1 MSNQHGN
8 LTTSRHAHAQATG
21 AGALSA
27 LMLNIIDG
35 GLAGVIFLV
44 PFVMGGRHPLG
55 QLILAALAVVT
66 GLAWAIRQSLHSDPV
81 WRPTWFLALIS
92 AGVILI
98 MLQIMPLPQD
108 VLQLLA
114 PSQAKILP
122 LWNAAAQPNSASLGY
137 WETISFAPEETREN
151 LVLALSYGLLFFVT
165 VQRIKAI
172 EDVERLLRWCA
183 LSATCM
189 AVFGLVQYLASNGEF
204 FWFYTHPFSNTFDAV
219 KGSFANKNH
228 FAHFLALG
236 VGPLIWWL
244 LHASR
249 RMRSRIDGADSMSA
263 SALDM
268 PKTAR
273 RHSSSRDRA
282 PMGALHGKIGWSGST
297 GANRSNELKTYILG
311 LALAVV
317 LFAGM
322 MSLSSGG
329 MAALFIAALV
339 SAAVCFLASSATGR
353 FLGIM
358 LAACLVIGAALAIFG
373 LDNVGRRLETLTHGA
388 TEQDEWSGGRI
399 TLWTHVAAA
408 IPDYF
413 WLGAGAGSFSQVY
426 PIYSDGALNESIEFT
441 HAENSYLQDLLET
454 GCIGLGLTLACIVS
468 WGSWCAAGWKGS
480 ERIKICAGAIAGT
493 LAAGTA
499 QALVDFVWYVPACM
513 AIMAILAA
521 CALRVSQFAS
531 PRAMQVKPAPM
542 HRWAAVIAAIALIA
556 VGAWMIDNR
565 IGPAIAQPYWEQYLI
580 ALVANSPQQPTA
592 DNADSTSRHNA
603 DDAAPAREN
612 KLIDCLENI
621 IYWQPNHSS
630 AHLALAEAH
639 LRLFEVLQ
647 ANSPNPMTLTNIR
660 DAALDSEFSSPQA
673 LHDWL
678 ARALGDHWVH
688 LDAAL
693 LHTRAALSLCPLQ
706 GRGYIHLAKTCFL
719 DGKKGLP
726 KQACIAQALRVRPFD
741 GAVVSA
747 AASEALL
754 EGDMQHWLELSKQA
768 FRCGR
773 GYQRELICN
782 LVANVPSE
790 GIQAMIDFII
800 TQFQPDLEN
809 LQALYAACSKRIGSE
824 PLVPLCKYLAQR
836 AEFEAQNR
844 KGQGVIGLWLEAQRL
859 HTQLNNG
866 PQALQCARRAL
877 ECDRNNYRAHYQ
889 LASCLLDQ
897 GLFAEAEE
905 HLHWCLQRA
914 PGDQSVEIK
923 LKQAIKGRLDAQRCA
938 AAQKN
943 DKF

>member
-21 AGALSA
+21 ADALSA

-35 GLAGVIFLV
+35 GLAGVIFLL

-55 QLILAALAVVT
+55 QLILAALAVVI
-66 GLAWAIRQSLHSDPV
+66 GLAWAIRQSLQSDPV

-98 MLQIMPLPQD
+98 MLQIMPLPQP
-108 VLQLLA
+108 VLHVLA
-114 PSQAKILP
+114 PSQVNILP
-122 LWNAAAQPNSASLGY
+122 LWNAAQPNSASLGY

-165 VQRIKAI
+165 AQRIKAI

-183 LSATCM
+183 LSVTCM
-189 AVFGLVQYLASNGEF
+189 AVFGLVQYLAGDGKF
-204 FWFYTHPFSNTFDAV
+204 FWFYTHPFSNTFGGV

-244 LHASR
+244 LHTSR
-249 RMRSRIDGADSMSA
+249 GIRSPIHGADSMPGSVV
-263 SALDM
+263 DE
-268 PKTAR
+268 PKAAR
-273 RHSSSRDRA
+273 RHSFSRTAAPNRA
-282 PMGALHGKIGWSGST
+282 MNGMIGRLGIT
-297 GANRSNELKTYILG
+297 GANLSNELKTYILG

-317 LFAGM
+317 LFAGL
-322 MSLSSGG
+322 MSLSRGG
-329 MAALFIAALV
+329 MAALLIAALV
-339 SAAVCFLASSATGR
+339 SGAVCWLASSSAGR

-373 LDNVGRRLETLTHGA
+373 LDNVGRRLETLTQGA
-388 TEQDEWSGGRI
+388 SEQNDWSGGR
-399 TLWTHVAAA
+399 TKLWTQVATA

-426 PIYSDGALNESIEFT
+426 PIYSDGALSESIEYT
-441 HAENSYLQDLLET
+441 HAECSYLQDFLET
-454 GCIGLGLTLACIVS
+454 GAIGLGLTLACIVW

-480 ERIKICAGAIAGT
+480 ARLKICAGAIAGT
-493 LAAGTA
+493 LAAGTS

-513 AIMAILAA
+513 AMIGILAA
-521 CALRVSQFAS
+521 CALRVSQFAA
-531 PRAMQVKPAPM
+531 PKAIQVKPAPIS
-542 HRWAAVIAAIALIA
+542 RWAAVTAAIALVA
-556 VGAWMIDNR
+556 AGAWIIDNR

-580 ALVANSPQQPTA
+580 ALEAGSTEQPGA
-592 DNADSTSRHNA
+592 DNTDSTARNNA
-603 DDAAPAREN
+603 DNVALAREN
-612 KLIDCLENI
+612 KLIDCLENVV
-621 IYWQPNHSS
+621 YWQPNHLS

-639 LRLFEVLQ
+639 LRLFDVLQ

-678 ARALGDHWVH
+678 ARALGGHWVH

-693 LHTRAALSLCPLQ
+693 LHARSALSLCPLQ
-706 GRGYIHLAKTCFL
+706 GRGYIYLAKTCFL

-726 KQACIAQALRVRPFD
+726 KQACISQALRVRPYD
-741 GAVVSA
+741 GAVVSVA
-747 AASEALL
+747 AAEALL
-754 EGDMQHWLELSKQA
+754 EGDTQHWLELSKRA
-768 FRCGR
+768 FRCGP

-782 LVANVPSE
+782 LMANVATD
-790 GIQAMIDFII
+790 GIQGMIDFII
-800 TQFQPDLEN
+800 TQFQPDLEG
-809 LQALYAACSKRIGSE
+809 LQALYNACSKRAGPELLE
-824 PLVPLCKYLAQR
+824 PLSRYQAQR
-836 AEFEAQNR
+836 AEFEARNR
-844 KGQGVIGLWLEAQRL
+844 KGRGAVELWLEAQRL

-866 PQALQCARRAL
+866 PQALQCARFAL
-877 ECDRNNYRAHYQ
+877 ECDRNNYRAHCQ

-905 HLHWCLQRA
+905 HLHWCLQRS
-914 PGDQSVEIK
+914 PGDKLLEIE
-923 LKQAIKGRLDAQRCA
+923 LKQALKGRLEAQRCA
-938 AAQKN
+938 AAQKSDN
-943 DKF
+943 F